1 MKLAPSIVQHIR
13 LWSDEYIEVSALVCW
28 WLFRNTELLHEGS
41 AALLTNSIISIN
53 AEIHNFMIHYY
64 CECDHKEKKQIFSAL
79 V

>member
-1 MKLAPSIVQHIR
+1 MKLAPSIVQLIR
-13 LWSDEYIEVSALVCW
+13 FWSDEYIEVSALVCW
-28 WLFRNTELLHEGS
+28 WLFKNTELKHEGS